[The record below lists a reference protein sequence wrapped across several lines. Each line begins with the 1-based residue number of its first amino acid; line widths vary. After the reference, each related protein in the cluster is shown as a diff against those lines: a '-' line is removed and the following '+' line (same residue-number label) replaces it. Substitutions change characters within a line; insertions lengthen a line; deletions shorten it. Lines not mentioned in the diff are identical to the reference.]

1 VQIDNQDEFWDTS
14 VKRSLELERQIRKER
29 YARDWR
35 RNLVVLF
42 FVLLFTVGGLAL
54 TSLH

>member
-1 VQIDNQDEFWDTS
+1 MQIDNQDEFWDTS